1 MIMSRLTLEEPEIE
15 ILTPEEEELTM
26 LMEAIAPMYID
37 FLEAD
42 PIDEVEFVWNTP
54 IMLI

>member
-1 MIMSRLTLEEPEIE
+1 MSRLTLEEPEIE

-37 FLEAD
+37 FLETD
-42 PIDEVEFVWNTP
+42 PVDEVEFVWDP
-54 IMLI
+54 RIMWI